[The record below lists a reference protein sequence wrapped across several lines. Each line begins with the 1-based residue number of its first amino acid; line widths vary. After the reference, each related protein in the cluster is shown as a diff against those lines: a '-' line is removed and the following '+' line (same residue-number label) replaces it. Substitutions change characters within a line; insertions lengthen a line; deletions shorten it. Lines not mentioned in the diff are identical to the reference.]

1 LIVVNSSLVFN
12 VLHTRIPAIVL
23 APSYALLG
31 STLAG
36 WLAFCGL
43 ELYYRLSSRARER
56 LGWNVPFLYLLDGK
70 FSVGVSVLLE
80 VGIGVLCGLIYA
92 FFAPDGMVWT
102 EWSLE
107 DSLSF
112 MDDQSGSLEEDE
124 RDSVAVVQ
132 EVFMLVL
139 AGGVGAV
146 MLGAFTCVAQMLALQ
161 KEEKKNTNTT
171 SSLQATGVL
180 GGMIEDDML

>member
-1 LIVVNSSLVFN
+1 VNSSLVFN

-80 VGIGVLCGLIYA
+80 VGIGLLCGLMYA

-112 MDDQSGSLEEDE
+112 MDDQSGGSLEEDE

-139 AGGVGAV
+139 AGGMGAV
-146 MLGAFTCVAQMLALQ
+146 MVGAFTCVAQMLALQ